1 VTTLTMSCRPAPTG
15 RAAGRA
21 SVVEAEVRREVQA
34 RIPMWDAAGLPPADQ
49 LMASAGPAMEAV
61 GRYDQ
66 VLDHLGEPV
75 APARYLVIARKAVI
89 DATSVPI
96 ENLPLDTFDARTR
109 FALGWARLYRRSAAP
124 KSEARWQALAADLTM
139 DDLKGVLSEADKGV
153 RLVPA
158 KDWKGTVAPTS
169 SVIDVALA
177 MAKAWANG
185 LDDVAQVLV
194 AAEGDAD
201 DAYLWATLGY
211 LSSLLPEADSDA
223 IAWTSLVRA
232 RRGIGNVAR
241 GVLSAQHEA
250 DQKKNRQRSLFDNDM
265 AGEPS

>member
-1 VTTLTMSCRPAPTG
+1 
-15 RAAGRA
+15 
-21 SVVEAEVRREVQA
+21 
-34 RIPMWDAAGLPPADQ
+34 MWDAAGLAPTDQ

-61 GRYDQ
+61 GRYNQ

-75 APARYLVIARKAVI
+75 DPSHYLVVARKAVI

-96 ENLPLDTFDARTR
+96 ENLPMDTFDARTR
-109 FALGWARLYRRSAAP
+109 FALGWARLYRRSTAP

-139 DDLKGVLSEADKGV
+139 EELKGVLSEADKGV

-158 KDWKGTVAPTS
+158 KDWKGTVSATS
-169 SVIDVALA
+169 SVIDVAMA
-177 MAKAWANG
+177 MAKAWPGG
-185 LDDVAQVLV
+185 LDEVAQVL
-194 AAEGDAD
+194 ASAERDDD

-211 LSSLLPEADSDA
+211 LSSLLPDADPDA

-241 GVLSAQHEA
+241 GVVSAQREA
-250 DQKKNRQRSLFDNDM
+250 DEAKDRQRSLFDTEM
-265 AGEPS
+265 AGETS